1 MKGRRM
7 AGQDEFIPT
16 RRSLL
21 SRLKNW
27 DDQESWR
34 VFFDTYWRLLYGVA
48 LKAGLS
54 EAEAQDVVQ
63 EAVMSVAKQMRGFR
77 YDPAVGSFKGWLRL
91 ITRRRIA
98 DHFRKRGRDAVGHVH
113 RSDRT
118 ATGTGTIERLPG
130 PESFNL
136 DTVWDEEWEKA
147 IMDAAIRHVKQQ
159 VAPKQYQIF
168 DCYVLK
174 SWPVAKVRSD
184 LGVSLAQVYLAKH
197 RVSRLIRKEVARLQ
211 TQMF

>member
-1 MKGRRM
+1 M
-7 AGQDEFIPT
+7 ADHNEFIPT

-21 SRLKNW
+21 SRLRDW

-34 VFFDTYWRLLYGVA
+34 LFFDTYWKLVYGVA

-54 EAEAQDVVQ
+54 DAEAQDVVQ
-63 EAVMSVAKQMRGFR
+63 ETVMSVARQMRDFR
-77 YDPAVGSFKGWLRL
+77 YDPALGSFKGWLRL
-91 ITRRRIA
+91 ITQRRIV
-98 DHFRKRGRDAVGHVH
+98 DHFRKQGRDAVGHAR

-130 PESFNL
+130 PESFSL
-136 DTVWDEEWEKA
+136 DAVWDEEWERA
-147 IMDAAIRHVKQQ
+147 VMDAAIRRVKQQ
-159 VAPKQYQIF
+159 VTPKQYQIF
-168 DCYVLK
+168 DCYALK
-174 SWPVAKVRSD
+174 RWPVAKVKTD

-211 TQMF
+211 TQML